1 MTVEELK
8 RLVTEWHGIA
18 QSAAIIYDSEL
29 REALA
34 FIDEL
39 GEKTAAFDQP
49 YRSAPQ
55 LREGYVRKGGT
66 NPDRNRKFGRGLL
79 TLRHCVQLSAKVD
92 AGVPGGVA

>member
-66 NPDRNRKFGRGLL
+66 NPDPQSQVWPRPPDPAP
-79 TLRHCVQLSAKVD
+79 LRAAKR
-92 AGVPGGVA
+92 